1 MSTVIIPKPG
11 KPILLEP
18 TVVHKKVW
26 TYPWIG
32 LLLGALVSFLV
43 VHPISMMVLEAH
55 YFIYYGT
62 PLSLIQA
69 FLHSFHGEMWPMML
83 LYTTL
88 GAMVGGVLGFVLKRL
103 KENRLRLATLHQEFE
118 LQVATLRHHYKNL
131 AIGIQG
137 FAGRIK
143 RKLGNVETHLLHCAM
158 GKEEVPT
165 YDQARQECEA
175 LAQNV
180 AILEE
185 AAQRLT
191 HTLGQELLFLKAL
204 TSESLVAVP
213 RDFFP
218 LLRHSIQDLMELR
231 FREKTIHVEINGKTF
246 SECQDSLIFPF
257 ETYSMEVILQNILS
271 NAMKYGDHLHIEV
284 AEAGSWVKVEI
295 ADNGPGFEV
304 DWLKKHLLT
313 VGASR
318 EREST
323 HLGLKV
329 TLHLLEKCGGR
340 LWVSSEPGEGAVFT
354 IEIPKLAVSP

>member
-1 MSTVIIPKPG
+1 MNPQPG
-11 KPILLEP
+11 KAVLLEP
-18 TVVHKKVW
+18 SVVHRKIW

-32 LLLGALVSFLV
+32 LFLGALVSFLV
-43 VHPISMMVLEAH
+43 LHPITMLVLETH

-62 PLSLIQA
+62 PLSLIPA

-83 LYTTL
+83 LYSTL
-88 GAMVGGVLGFVLKRL
+88 GALVGGVLGFVLKRL
-103 KENRLRLATLHQEFE
+103 KENRLRLATLNQEFE

-143 RKLGNVETHLLHCAM
+143 RKLGSMETHLLHCAM

-180 AILEE
+180 EILEE

-204 TSESLVAVP
+204 TSESLAAAP
-213 RDFFP
+213 RDLYP
-218 LLRHSIQDLMELR
+218 LLIHSIQDLMELR
-231 FREKTIHVEINGKTF
+231 FRDKAVQVEMNGKPF
-246 SECQDSLIFPF
+246 SECQDSLVFPF
-257 ETYSMEVILQNILS
+257 DTYSMEVILQNILS
-271 NAMKYGDHLHIEV
+271 NAMKYGDRLHIKV
-284 AEAGSWVKVEI
+284 AEADSWVKVEV
-295 ADNGPGFEV
+295 ADNGPGFEM

-340 LWVSSEPGEGAVFT
+340 LWAWSEPGAGAVFT
-354 IEIPKLAVSP
+354 IEVPKLATRL